1 MTTVADLDPKRDMA
15 IIRSRV
21 IHAFET
27 QEDIVPLLEV
37 LAERHPVA
45 LADLVV
51 GAKAPE
57 HKDWVRAALH
67 VAEELEQ
74 ALAPNGLYGRLA
86 SLHPDTAHEVLATAA
101 RRHPAGSWLVSMSR
115 KVEGQQAGKTHLL
128 ACTGHPAFVQ
138 NCWAHAQAGHLPGL
152 VEVAAETGRPEPA
165 AALAAHGHLEATGLA
180 IVETIAHTPNSPVVA
195 MVAAAWGPDMTAVL
209 QKCLPHLR
217 SRRVALSLYSQAN
230 GYPEFSSL
238 LDTVIRAMVHA

>member
-1 MTTVADLDPKRDMA
+1 ME

-27 QEDIVPLLEV
+27 KQDIVPLLEM

-57 HKDWVRAALH
+57 HKDWVKAALQ
-67 VAEELEQ
+67 VAKNLEQ

-115 KVEGQQAGKTHLL
+115 NVEGQQAGKTHLL

-152 VEVAAETGRPEPA
+152 VAVAAETGRPEPA
-165 AALAAHGHLEATGLA
+165 AALAAHGHMEASGLA
-180 IVETIAHTPNSPVVA
+180 IVETIAHTPDSPVVA
-195 MVAAAWGPDMTAVL
+195 TVAAAWGPDMISIL
-209 QKCLPHLR
+209 KKCIPNLR
-217 SRRVALSLYSQAN
+217 SRRIAISLASQSA

-238 LDTVIRAMVHA
+238 MDTVIHAMVDS